1 VGGDASLPRR
11 EFLATGVG
19 LAAAALVAPAR
30 VRGANDRIGI
40 GVVGCGVRGRYLLD
54 EILNVASDR
63 VDIVVLCD
71 VWKPARERLAAHLQ
85 SRVPDAK
92 PRLMARHQELLEVP
106 GLDAV
111 VIATPDHTHTAVL
124 IDAVRAGKDAYVEK
138 PLCARLEDAVA
149 AFDAVKASDRIVQ
162 VGTQRRSSP
171 RYQSALEYVRSG
183 ALGDIC
189 KIETAWNRNVASWA
203 RPYDMVR
210 EEDVDWA
217 QYLGYLPMRP
227 FDPMRYVR
235 WQCFYDYTTGLVG
248 LLGSH
253 MIDVALWFMDDP
265 YPTSAVALG
274 RTLSWRDGR
283 EISDTA
289 EYVFE
294 FPKGWL
300 LTFSSRL
307 GSGPESDYQVFY
319 GRKRYLDSRDW
330 TSRPADHRRPPDAQD
345 YVLPAPPAV
354 TDGSLTAGDAQPHVR
369 NWIEC
374 IQSRRQP
381 NAPIEAGFAHAVACC
396 LGREAERTG
405 RRMRYDPATRTIV
418 EASET
423 D

>member
-1 VGGDASLPRR
+1 
-11 EFLATGVG
+11 
-19 LAAAALVAPAR
+19 
-30 VRGANDRIGI
+30 
-40 GVVGCGVRGRYLLD
+40 LLD

-235 WQCFYDYTTGLVG
+235 WQCFYDY
-248 LLGSH
+248 
-253 MIDVALWFMDDP
+253 
-265 YPTSAVALG
+265 
-274 RTLSWRDGR
+274 
-283 EISDTA
+283 
-289 EYVFE
+289 
-294 FPKGWL
+294 
-300 LTFSSRL
+300 
-307 GSGPESDYQVFY
+307 
-319 GRKRYLDSRDW
+319 
-330 TSRPADHRRPPDAQD
+330 
-345 YVLPAPPAV
+345 
-354 TDGSLTAGDAQPHVR
+354 
-369 NWIEC
+369 
-374 IQSRRQP
+374 
-381 NAPIEAGFAHAVACC
+381 
-396 LGREAERTG
+396 
-405 RRMRYDPATRTIV
+405 
-418 EASET
+418 
-423 D
+423 